1 MHPDDVEWAGWRP
14 EEAARALAGVDV
26 PWAVAA
32 GWAIDLFLGFERREH
47 DDLELAVPSAR
58 FREVAAALNE
68 LEFHVIGPGTS
79 VPVDRAG
86 ALLEKHHQTWGL
98 DRAANRWRVDL
109 FREPSD
115 GDTWICRRDPRIRLP
130 YSEVIE
136 HTAAGIPY
144 VRPEI
149 VLLFKAKHARPKDEG
164 DLAAVL
170 PRLDA
175 SRRQLLAGWLEQV
188 HPVHFWIADLAA
200 TQ

>member
-1 MHPDDVEWAGWRP
+1 MHPDDADWEGWRP
-14 EEAARALAGVDV
+14 ETAAHALAGVDV

-32 GWAIDLFLGFERREH
+32 GWAIDLFLGHQRREH
-47 DDLELAVPSAR
+47 DDLELAVPASR
-58 FREVAAALNE
+58 FREVAGALSE

-86 ALLEKHHQTWGL
+86 ALLDTHHQTWGL

-130 YSEVIE
+130 YSKVIE
-136 HTAAGIPY
+136 HTNGGIPY

-175 SRRQLLAGWLEQV
+175 SRRRLLAGWLEQV
-188 HPVHFWIADLAA
+188 HPVHFWIADLA
-200 TQ
+200 

>member
-1 MHPDDVEWAGWRP
+1 MHPDDADWEGWRP
-14 EEAARALAGVDV
+14 ETAAHALAGVDV

-32 GWAIDLFLGFERREH
+32 GWAIDLFLGHQRREH
-47 DDLELAVPSAR
+47 DDLELAVPASR
-58 FREVAAALNE
+58 FREVAGALSE

-86 ALLEKHHQTWGL
+86 ALLDTHHQTWGL

-136 HTAAGIPY
+136 HTNGGIPY

-175 SRRQLLAGWLEQV
+175 SRRRLLAGWLEQV
-188 HPVHFWIADLAA
+188 HPVHFWIADLA
-200 TQ
+200 

>member
-1 MHPDDVEWAGWRP
+1 MHPDDADWEGWRP
-14 EEAARALAGVDV
+14 ETAAHVLAGVDV

-32 GWAIDLFLGFERREH
+32 GWAIDLFLGHQRREH
-47 DDLELAVPSAR
+47 DDLELAVPASR
-58 FREVAAALNE
+58 FREVAGALSE

-86 ALLEKHHQTWGL
+86 ALLDTHHQTWGL

-136 HTAAGIPY
+136 HTNGGIPY

-175 SRRQLLAGWLEQV
+175 SRRRLLAGWLEQV
-188 HPVHFWIADLAA
+188 HPVHFWIADLA
-200 TQ
+200 